1 MTAIKYFQLSKFSII
16 LQKKIYFIYYKKN
29 YFFKKNNEVA
39 LAATMTFLKDSYTI
53 IFKNEE

>member
-1 MTAIKYFQLSKFSII
+1 MIAIKYFQLSKFSII

-29 YFFKKNNEVA
+29 NEVA
-39 LAATMTFLKDSYTI
+39 LAATTTFLRDSYTI